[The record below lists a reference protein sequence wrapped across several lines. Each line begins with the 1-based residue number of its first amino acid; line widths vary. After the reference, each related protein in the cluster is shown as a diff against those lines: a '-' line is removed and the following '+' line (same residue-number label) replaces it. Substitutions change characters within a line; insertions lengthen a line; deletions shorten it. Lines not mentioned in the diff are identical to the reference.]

1 MSREE
6 FIKKLRESAE
16 RLAKVMGCNHFETDK
31 GTCGIW
37 DEISKNVTMTE
48 MLEAQYGDCST
59 EWVFTND
66 DKTVRVQTRFRFSHP
81 CISVK
86 RVAEVP
92 YGDEGNRYREDL
104 IELEFGNVTFL
115 RKTIDDKA
123 YTDKILVDFE
133 CSQIMLWHDWSSLR
147 DQLMEAL
154 DDDIK
159 KIVAL

>member
-59 EWVFTND
+59 EWTFTND
-66 DKTVRVQTRFRFSHP
+66 DESLRVQTRFRFSRP

-86 RVAEVP
+86 RTIRTQTDN
-92 YGDEGNRYREDL
+92 GLMSQQDF
-104 IELEFGNVTFL
+104 IELEFSDQNIFVKGEN
-115 RKTIDDKA
+115 
-123 YTDKILVDFE
+123 DFE
-133 CSQIMLWHDWSSLR
+133 SKPAGDFYLSQTMLWNNWHDLR
-147 DQLMEAL
+147 DKLMDAL
-154 DDDIK
+154 CPEIREK
-159 KIVAL
+159 VKF